1 MIRRIEFD
9 ALLLSLAREAGA
21 EVVQG
26 VDITRAHEMDRSV
39 VLRSRDGRTFEAP
52 FVIAAD
58 GVNGVVGRRLR
69 LNPGWS
75 PTAVAI
81 DMMEE
86 TPHDQLRSID
96 PGLLWVA
103 YGYGGAEGYAYVFPK
118 ETHVNVGI
126 GYVLDYYRT
135 RVSPHPWDLQRTFT
149 SELTRRGVLEG
160 TSSRT
165 HFTPYMIPVGGP
177 LPVTATRRVMLA
189 GDAGGFV
196 NGITAE
202 GIYYAMVS
210 GSLAGRAALAGSTAG
225 YARAWRREI
234 GAELRDA
241 VLVQRY
247 LLTTPARVDG
257 LIAAARRAPDLA
269 DMVVRYAMGQVSY
282 QTVRR
287 HLLMRSPL
295 LGVRLFVNALLRR
308 HAAVRRVIVVRQSRV
323 TDRGP
328 VASADPAAPARATA
342 TETESHLRAHVQA
355 GRAVPSAEPQPTRQV
370 PCGVRTQARAPQT
383 ADEVDGRALH
393 QTPHSETG
401 SGALTLIAPSRA
413 GVTSAH
419 RTRSIQSRLWIHGT
433 YCRPEPSR
441 PPRPRR

>member
-1 MIRRIEFD
+1 MTRASAGRPDVIVVGGGPAGASAAREMAVAGARVQLLDRAHFPRNKPCGGAVSIRALKRFPWLEPALPRITTTRLSRLYLEAPAGDGITLTSRTPAALMIRRIEFD
-9 ALLLSLAREAGA
+9 ALLLSLAQEAGA
-21 EVVQG
+21 EIIQG
-26 VDITRAHEMDRSV
+26 VDITRAHEMDQSV

-52 FVIAAD
+52 MVIAAD
-58 GVNGVVGRRLR
+58 GVNGPVGRRLR

-75 PTAVAI
+75 STAVAI

-86 TPHDQLRSID
+86 TPREQLRCVD

-135 RVSPHPWDLQRTFT
+135 RVSPHPWDLQRSFT
-149 SELTRRGVLEG
+149 SELVRRHVLDG

-210 GSLAGRAALAGSTAG
+210 GSLAGRAVLAGSTEG
-225 YARAWRREI
+225 YERRWRREI

-269 DMVVRYAMGQVSY
+269 DLVVRYAMGEVRY

-287 HLLMRSPL
+287 RLLMRSPL
-295 LGVRLFVNALLRR
+295 LGLRLFISALLGR
-308 HAAVRRVIVVRQSRV
+308 HSPAHESSSLGDANHAS
-323 TDRGP
+323 P
-328 VASADPAAPARATA
+328 V
-342 TETESHLRAHVQA
+342 
-355 GRAVPSAEPQPTRQV
+355 
-370 PCGVRTQARAPQT
+370 GVR
-383 ADEVDGRALH
+383 
-393 QTPHSETG
+393 
-401 SGALTLIAPSRA
+401 
-413 GVTSAH
+413 
-419 RTRSIQSRLWIHGT
+419 
-433 YCRPEPSR
+433 
-441 PPRPRR
+441 

>member
-1 MIRRIEFD
+1 MKESAPARPDVIVVGGGPAGASAARELAAGGARVQLLDRARFPRNKPCGGAVSIRALTRFPWLEPALSRITTTRLSRLYLEAPGGDGITLTSRTPAALMIRRFEFD
-9 ALLLSLAREAGA
+9 ALLLSLARDAGA
-21 EVVQG
+21 EVVQD

-118 ETHVNVGI
+118 ATHVNVGI

-149 SELTRRGVLEG
+149 SELTRRGVLNG

-177 LPVTATRRVMLA
+177 LPVTATTRVMLA

-269 DMVVRYAMGQVSY
+269 DMVVRYAMGLVSY

-287 HLLMRSPL
+287 HLLMRSPR

-308 HAAVRRVIVVRQSRV
+308 HAAVRETSSF
-323 TDRGP
+323 GNP
-328 VASADPAAPARATA
+328 ASPI
-342 TETESHLRAHVQA
+342 
-355 GRAVPSAEPQPTRQV
+355 
-370 PCGVRTQARAPQT
+370 GVR
-383 ADEVDGRALH
+383 
-393 QTPHSETG
+393 
-401 SGALTLIAPSRA
+401 
-413 GVTSAH
+413 
-419 RTRSIQSRLWIHGT
+419 
-433 YCRPEPSR
+433 
-441 PPRPRR
+441 